1 MIINCNQDYHDM
13 SSANDHDDY
22 CDHDDFSDVPW
33 ANDHDTPKNHS
44 MFRVYDHYVP
54 WAHDYDD

>member
-1 MIINCNQDYHDM
+1 MNHT
-13 SSANDHDDY
+13 DY